1 MKRKV
6 LALVIPALLAAGA
19 AHAAEIYNKDGN
31 KLDLYGKVDGLHY
44 FSDDS
49 SKDGDQTYMRVGFKG
64 ETQINDQLT
73 GYGQWE
79 YNVQANTTEGEG
91 ANSWTR
97 LAFAGLKFGDYGSFD
112 YGRNYGVLYDVEGW
126 TDMLPEFGGDS
137 YTYADNY
144 MTGRANGVATYRN
157 TDFFGL
163 VDGLNFALQYQGK
176 NESQSADDVNI
187 GTNNRNNGDDIRYDN
202 GDGFGIS
209 TTYDIGMG
217 FSAGAAY
224 TTSDRTNEQVNAGGT
239 IAGGDKA
246 DAWTAGLKYDANN
259 IYLATMY
266 SETRNMTPYG
276 KTDAGYAGGV
286 ANKTQNF
293 EVTAQYQFDF
303 GLRPAVSFLMSKGK
317 DLTYRMMT
325 TSSIKMPVSAL
336 MISSRWVWFTSSNYS
351 LILLKPAVSAGFSF
365 FITTVLKTE
374 RTVPWA
380 QIEQFLFALYGLL
393 IARQKEHANDQS
405 RPASAFQNRASL
417 SAHGHRRSHR
427 RPPGSG
433 YYFA

>member
-137 YTYADNY
+137 YTYADNF

-163 VDGLNFALQYQGK
+163 VDGLNFALQYQGA
-176 NESQSADDVNI
+176 NENQVSHEQE
-187 GTNNRNNGDDIRYDN
+187 GTNNGGDRNVKNAN

-209 TTYDIGMG
+209 STYDLGMG
-217 FSAGAAY
+217 VSFGAAY
-224 TTSDRTNEQVNAGGT
+224 TTSDRTNGQVNYST
-239 IAGGDKA
+239 AGGDKA
-246 DAWTAGLKYDANN
+246 DAWTVGAKYDANN

-276 KTDAGYAGGV
+276 NDNVNGDDKDLVKYADVGATYYFNKNFSTYVDYKINLLDDDDPFYKDAGISTDDIV
-286 ANKTQNF
+286 ALGM
-293 EVTAQYQFDF
+293 VYQF
-303 GLRPAVSFLMSKGK
+303 
-317 DLTYRMMT
+317 
-325 TSSIKMPVSAL
+325 
-336 MISSRWVWFTSSNYS
+336 
-351 LILLKPAVSAGFSF
+351 
-365 FITTVLKTE
+365 
-374 RTVPWA
+374 
-380 QIEQFLFALYGLL
+380 
-393 IARQKEHANDQS
+393 
-405 RPASAFQNRASL
+405 
-417 SAHGHRRSHR
+417 
-427 RPPGSG
+427 
-433 YYFA
+433 

>member
-19 AHAAEIYNKDGN
+19 AHSAEIYNKDGN

-49 SKDGDQTYMRVGFKG
+49 SKDGDQSYVRLGFKG

-79 YNVQANTTEGEG
+79 YNVQANNTEGSDNQ
-91 ANSWTR
+91 AWTR
-97 LAFAGLKFGDYGSFD
+97 LAFAGLKFANYGSFD

-137 YTYADNY
+137 YTQADNF

-157 TDFFGL
+157 NDFFGL
-163 VDGLNFALQYQGK
+163 VNGLNFALQYQGK
-176 NESQSADDVNI
+176 NENQSGDENQE
-187 GTNNRNNGDDIRYDN
+187 GTANNNGRNVKNSN
-202 GDGFGIS
+202 GDGFGLS
-209 TTYDIGMG
+209 YSYDLGMG
-217 FSAGAAY
+217 VSIAAAY
-224 TTSDRTNEQVNAGGT
+224 SSSDRTNEQT
-239 IAGGDKA
+239 HYSTAGGDKA

-276 KTDAGYAGGV
+276 NNSDTI

-303 GLRPAVSFLMSKGK
+303 GLRPAISYLQSKGK
-317 DLTYRMMT
+317 DLVMQGN
-325 TSSIKMPVSAL
+325 AA
-336 MISSRWVWFTSSNYS
+336 N
-351 LILLKPAVSAGFSF
+351 PAGNTGDKDLVKYVDIGA
-365 FITTVLKTE
+365 T
-374 RTVPWA
+374 
-380 QIEQFLFALYGLL
+380 
-393 IARQKEHANDQS
+393 
-405 RPASAFQNRASL
+405 
-417 SAHGHRRSHR
+417 
-427 RPPGSG
+427 
-433 YYFA
+433 YYFNRNMSTYVDYKINLLDEDDSFYSNNGISTDDVVALGLVYQF

>member
-1 MKRKV
+1 MNRKV

-19 AHAAEIYNKDGN
+19 AHAAEVYNKDGN
-31 KLDLYGKVDGLHY
+31 KLDLYGKVDALHY
-44 FSDDS
+44 FSDNS
-49 SKDGDQTYMRVGFKG
+49 GSDGDQTYVRGGFKG
-64 ETQINDQLT
+64 ETQINDMLT

-79 YNVQANTTEGEG
+79 YQVQANSTESEG
-91 ANSWTR
+91 SNAWTR
-97 LAFAGLKFGDYGSFD
+97 LGFAGLKVGNYGSFD

-137 YTYADNY
+137 YTYSDNF

-163 VDGLNFALQYQGK
+163 VNGLNFALQYQGK
-176 NESQSADDVNI
+176 NENQNGQE
-187 GTNNRNNGDDIRYDN
+187 GTNNDGRNLKHSN

-209 TTYDIGMG
+209 STYDLGMG
-217 FSAGAAY
+217 VSFGAAY
-224 TTSDRTNEQVNAGGT
+224 TSSDRTNEQVNQST
-239 IAGGDKA
+239 AGGDKA

-276 KTDAGYAGGV
+276 GSNGSDYTV

-317 DLTYRMMT
+317 DLSLAGNAGNPNGT
-325 TSSIKMPVSAL
+325 TGDKDLVKYVDVGA
-336 MISSRWVWFTSSNYS
+336 T
-351 LILLKPAVSAGFSF
+351 
-365 FITTVLKTE
+365 
-374 RTVPWA
+374 
-380 QIEQFLFALYGLL
+380 
-393 IARQKEHANDQS
+393 
-405 RPASAFQNRASL
+405 
-417 SAHGHRRSHR
+417 
-427 RPPGSG
+427 
-433 YYFA
+433 YYFNKNFSTYVDYKINLLDEDDSFYAGNDISTDDTVALGMVYQF

>member
-19 AHAAEIYNKDGN
+19 AHAAEVYNKDGN

-44 FSDDS
+44 FSDNANS
-49 SKDGDQTYMRVGFKG
+49 DGDQTYVRMGFKG

-79 YNVQANTTEGEG
+79 YQVNANTTEGDHG
-91 ANSWTR
+91 NSFTR
-97 LAFAGLKFGDYGSFD
+97 LAFAGLKFGEYGSFD
-112 YGRNYGVLYDVEGW
+112 YGRNYGVMYDVEGW

-137 YTYADNY
+137 YTYSDNF
-144 MTGRANGVATYRN
+144 MVGRTNGVATYRN

-163 VDGLNFALQYQGK
+163 VNGLNFALQYQGA
-176 NESQSADDVNI
+176 NEDQITNEQE
-187 GTNNRNNGDDIRYDN
+187 GTGNGGDRTVQNSN

-209 TTYDIGMG
+209 STYDFGMG
-217 FSAGAAY
+217 VSFGAAY
-224 TTSDRTNEQVNAGGT
+224 TTSDRTNEQVNAGGRV
-239 IAGGDKA
+239 AGGDKA

-276 KTDAGYAGGV
+276 DDGV

-303 GLRPAVSFLMSKGK
+303 GLRPAVSFLMSRGK
-317 DLTYRMMT
+317 DLT
-325 TSSIKMPVSAL
+325 
-336 MISSRWVWFTSSNYS
+336 
-351 LILLKPAVSAGFSF
+351 G
-365 FITTVLKTE
+365 
-374 RTVPWA
+374 
-380 QIEQFLFALYGLL
+380 QG
-393 IARQKEHANDQS
+393 NDDS
-405 RPASAFQNRASL
+405 KDLVKYADVGAT
-417 SAHGHRRSHR
+417 
-427 RPPGSG
+427 
-433 YYFA
+433 YYFNKNMSTYVDYKINLLDNDDNFYSRNNINTDDVVALGMVYQF